1 MVQITATALSVAAL
15 ASVAVQV
22 SALPVNFEQ
31 NDIEAREIDG
41 QNELVERGAFGRLGR
56 ILNPLL
62 GGAGKAVMNGHA
74 QANNFRR
81 ELEVEDDLAA
91 RGAFGRLG
99 RILNPLLGGAGK
111 AVMNG
116 HSQASNFRRELGT
129 EEEIFSREEFEDLVE
144 RGAFG
149 RLGRI
154 LNPLLG
160 GAGKAVMNGHAQANN
175 FRRELDVEDEVL
187 SREELE
193 ELVAR
198 GAFGRLGRIL
208 NPLLG
213 GAGKAVMN
221 GHAQANNFRR
231 ELDVEDE
238 VFSREEFD
246 ELVERGA
253 FGRLGRILNPLL
265 GGAGKAVMNG
275 HAQANNFRREL
286 DIEDELNEILAREDF
301 DELVERGAFGRL
313 GRILNPLLG
322 GAGKAV
328 MNGHAQANNF
338 RRDYDNEL
346 SERSL
351 EDMD

>member
-1 MVQITATALSVAAL
+1 
-15 ASVAVQV
+15 
-22 SALPVNFEQ
+22 
-31 NDIEAREIDG
+31 
-41 QNELVERGAFGRLGR
+41 
-56 ILNPLL
+56 
-62 GGAGKAVMNGHA
+62 
-74 QANNFRR
+74 
-81 ELEVEDDLAA
+81 
-91 RGAFGRLG
+91 
-99 RILNPLLGGAGK
+99 
-111 AVMNG
+111 MNG

-175 FRRELDVEDEVL
+175 FRRERDVEDEVL